1 MKKPRLIKQ
10 NSSLKEN
17 LRILKNDLSDE
28 FNSKKHGFD
37 SFKNKIIN
45 KLVTSEEPAI
55 ILTKE
60 QVDTKYK
67 EILSKNASILDLHS
81 FKDNAPLVSIIIL
94 NKNGLEHLKR
104 LFKNFKE
111 NVQYPH
117 YEIIVVDNA
126 SKDDSISYLKELE
139 NILPLRVI
147 KNAENKSFSES
158 NNKAALISKGKYL
171 LLLNNDIEPTFGWL
185 NQMMV
190 SILKSDKIGA
200 VGAKLVYPYAPDSV
214 YNRSKSF
221 KIQHKGITFKEESGF
236 IKPYNLVSDYI
247 FSSEDH
253 SDIERASVTAAALLI
268 KKDKY
273 WEVGGLDEN
282 YNYGYED
289 VDLCLKLLKARYKN
303 IYCPKALLF
312 HYEFGTQEKNKNRE
326 VKKRRLKNRA
336 IFTQKW
342 NHWLQKKVFLDKLNN
357 VQLFSEYSLKVAFV
371 VTESGTDASAGDYF
385 TALELGEGLKK
396 IGWNISFISRRGPEN
411 WYHIEEDV
419 DVLISLLDSYN
430 PIKIKSSKNSLV
442 KIAWARNW
450 FERWV
455 SNPGFSDYDLVFGS
469 SQTACNYL
477 MEKSGKKAFLMPIA
491 TNSDRFYPNISP
503 SQDYLSDY
511 CFTGSYWNDP
521 REIIEMLDPKG
532 LPYSFKLY
540 GENWDKIEKF
550 KEYNQGFV
558 EYSKMPE
565 IYASTK
571 IVIDDANRVTKGYG
585 AVNSRVY
592 DALASGALVLTNG
605 EIGAEETFHG
615 KLPVF
620 KSKEELD
627 NLINYYLTE
636 EDARLSKVKEL
647 QKFVL
652 ENHTYLNRAYILK
665 EVLEH
670 YFLKTKISIK
680 IPAPSWKTVHEWG
693 DYHLALG
700 LKKEF
705 EKKDCD
711 VILQILPE
719 WDSNDDADCD
729 IVLVLRGL
737 SKYNPKKQHFNIMWN
752 ISHPDKVEIDEYN
765 QYDHVLIAS
774 KSWADKLK
782 EIINVPVETMLQCT
796 DPELFYPEF
805 STDYDHD
812 LLFVGNSRK
821 VFRKIIKDLLPT
833 NKDLSI
839 YGTNWKKLVDK
850 KYIKGEHIPNNELR
864 KAYSSCKILLN
875 DHWDDM
881 REKGFISNRLFDGFA
896 AGAFI
901 ISDGINGASEVF
913 GDALITYKNSE
924 ELEKLISHYLKNE
937 KDRILLSEKGK
948 KIVLNNHT
956 FQKRVEHI
964 LQIIN
969 SKEY

>member
-1 MKKPRLIKQ
+1 MKKSKPSLK

-17 LRILKNDLSDE
+17 LRILKNNLSDE

-37 SFKNKIIN
+37 SFKNKII
-45 KLVTSEEPAI
+45 KKIVSEEPAI
-55 ILTKE
+55 LLTQE
-60 QVDTKYK
+60 QVKEKYK
-67 EILSKNASILDLHS
+67 EILSKNASIFNLHS
-81 FKDNAPLVSIIIL
+81 FKDNVPLVSIIIL
-94 NKNGLEHLKR
+94 NRNGLEHLKR

-111 NVQYPH
+111 NIQYPH

-126 SKDDSISYLKELE
+126 SNDDSISFLVELE
-139 NILPLRVI
+139 KFLPIKII
-147 KNAENKSFSES
+147 KNIENKSFSAA
-158 NNKAALISKGKYL
+158 NNEAARVAKGEYI

-185 NQMMV
+185 NQMMF
-190 SILKSDKIGA
+190 SAMQSDEIG
-200 VGAKLVYPYAPDSV
+200 VIGAKLVYPYSPDSV
-214 YNRSKSF
+214 YNINKSF
-221 KIQHKGITFKEESGF
+221 KIQHSGIAFKEESGF
-236 IKPYNLVSDYI
+236 IKPYNITKDHI
-247 FSSEDH
+247 FSNTDH
-253 SDIERASVTAAALLI
+253 SDVERAALTAAALLV

-273 WEVGGLDEN
+273 LEVGGLDEN

-289 VDLCLKLLKARYKN
+289 VDLCLKLLKVGYKN

-312 HYEFGTQEKNKNRE
+312 HYEFGTQEKTKKRE
-326 VKKRRLKNRA
+326 VKKRRLKNQK
-336 IFTQKW
+336 IFYQNW
-342 NHWLQKKVFLDKLNN
+342 NRWLQKKVFSDKLNN

-385 TALELGEGLKK
+385 TALELGEGLKTL
-396 IGWNISFISRRGPEN
+396 GWNICFLTRRKSFKWWYVVEEN
-411 WYHIEEDV
+411 V
-419 DVLISLLDSYN
+419 DIIISLLDSYN
-430 PIKIKSSKNSLV
+430 PQKIKSSKKSLI

-477 MEKSGKKAFLMPIA
+477 MEKSGHKALLMPIA
-491 TNSDRFYPNISP
+491 TNSARFHPDISP
-503 SQDYLSDY
+503 SHDYLSDY
-511 CFTGSYWNDP
+511 CFTGSYWNEP
-521 REIIEMLDPKG
+521 REIIEMLDPRR
-532 LPYSFKLY
+532 LPYTFKLY

-620 KSKEELD
+620 KSKEELN
-627 NLINYYLTE
+627 NLIDYYLTNKN
-636 EDARLSKVKEL
+636 ARLSKIKEL
-647 QKFVL
+647 QEFVL
-652 ENHTYLNRAYILK
+652 ENHAYINRAQALK
-665 EVLEH
+665 ESLEQ
-670 YFLKTKISIK
+670 YFFKTKISIK

-729 IVLVLRGL
+729 VVLVLRGL
-737 SKYNPKKQHFNIMWN
+737 SKYKPKKQHFNIMWN
-752 ISHPDKVEIDEYN
+752 ISHPDKVEIEEYN

-774 KSWADKLK
+774 QIWTDKLK
-782 EIINVPVETMLQCT
+782 EIIDVPVEKMLQCT
-796 DPELFYPEF
+796 DPELFNPEF
-805 STDYDHD
+805 SRDYDHD

-839 YGTNWKKLVDK
+839 YGTNWKNLVDK
-850 KYIKGEHIPNNELR
+850 KYIKGKHIPNDELR

-875 DHWDDM
+875 DHWEDM
-881 REKGFISNRLFDGFA
+881 KEKGFISNRLFDGFA

-901 ISDGINGASEVF
+901 ISDEVMGVSEVF
-913 GDALITYKNSE
+913 RDALITYNNPE
-924 ELEKLISHYLKNE
+924 ELENLISHYLKNE
-937 KDRILLSEKGK
+937 KDRKLLSEKGK

-969 SKEY
+969 HQ